1 MMDGSVAVLLLRN
14 VLIVSVPG
22 DPDDNIITGL
32 QDKILQSM
40 QRDRAKGVILDL
52 STVDIVDS
60 FFARTIIDTAQM
72 INLMGGRTIIAG
84 MLPSVAITATQLG
97 LTFENI
103 ETCLDVDTAFSSL
116 EADE

>member
-1 MMDGSVAVLLLRN
+1 MFENNVAVLRLRN

-22 DPDDNIITGL
+22 EPDDNMINGL
-32 QDKILQSM
+32 QDRILQAM
-40 QRDRAKGVILDL
+40 QNTRSKGVILDL

-116 EADE
+116 EADA

>member
-1 MMDGSVAVLLLRN
+1 MDDINVAVLRLRN

-22 DPDDNIITGL
+22 DPDDHVITGL
-32 QDKILQSM
+32 QDKILNSM
-40 QRDRAKGVILDL
+40 MRYRAKGVILDL

-103 ETCLDVDTAFSSL
+103 ETCLNVDTAFTL
-116 EADE
+116 MEQTG